1 MTGVPGT
8 PGGSGPPAA
17 GSRKIPRNGLLA
29 AALLVTAAVG
39 IVLIASA
46 RISSSPPSGSE
57 RVEGGS
63 GPEPAHPGQG
73 ARQITDTLTIT
84 TYDAVAAQAATD
96 TVSVF
101 DHPDSSEPFLR
112 LPRKNEHGAPQTF
125 LVREFR
131 KGWVKAM
138 LPTPPNGSA
147 GWIRTSEV
155 EFFGIDFVLRV
166 RLASKRLE
174 VWEAGRLRASYPV
187 GIGKKDTPTPG
198 GTYYIKELLGPLDP
212 SGPWGSYA
220 YGLNGYSNDVYAP
233 DGSPGVIGIHG
244 TNEPESVG
252 KEVSAGC
259 IRLRNE
265 DIERLVP
272 LLPLGTPVEIIND

>member
-1 MTGVPGT
+1 M
-8 PGGSGPPAA
+8 AA
-17 GSRKIPRNGLLA
+17 V
-29 AALLVTAAVG
+29 LLVIAAVG
-39 IVLIASA
+39 TILLASA
-46 RISSSPPSGSE
+46 RIAGSPPSSPGS
-57 RVEGGS
+57 VEVGS
-63 GPEPAHPGQG
+63 GVPPVPPARTGHPT
-73 ARQITDTLTIT
+73 TDTLSIT

-112 LPRKNEHGAPQTF
+112 LPRNNEHGAPQTF
-125 LVREFR
+125 LVREVR
-131 KGWVKAM
+131 KGWARVM
-138 LPTPPNGSA
+138 LPTPPNGSV
-147 GWIRTSEV
+147 GWIRTLEV

-187 GIGKKDTPTPG
+187 GIGKKGTPTPG
-198 GTYYIKELLGPLDP
+198 GTYYIKELLRPLDP

-272 LLPLGTPVEIIND
+272 LLPLGTPVEIIDD